1 MSDGK
6 MQAVVVREYGGPEV
20 LRLEQIDRPVPG
32 AGEALVKIR
41 YASVIP
47 LDWKIRSGSAHNVFP
62 KTFPYVPGFYASG
75 VIEALGPGVTDF
87 KVGDRVFGA
96 FDGAYAEY
104 GVAPAVRPDGA
115 ENPEGAVPAKALVK
129 MPDGLSFEDA
139 AAIRAGADAAWHA
152 LFAEG
157 NLQAGQTVLI
167 HAAAGGVGQFAVQL
181 AKWKGARVIATCSAA
196 NADFVMSL
204 GADEVIDYA
213 KTAFAETVKDV
224 DLVID
229 GVGGET
235 QDRSWA
241 VLKRGGVL
249 VALTQPPSRE
259 QAEAHGV
266 RATFNYG
273 YPSYEQ
279 LLTIAQMIANETLKA
294 KIDSVFPLGEADK
307 AHAKSE
313 SGHGRGRIL
322 LRVGAEDERPS

>member
-181 AKWKGARVIATCSAA
+181 AKWKRP
-196 NADFVMSL
+196 DML
-204 GADEVIDYA
+204 QRRADEQAQMLRTRPGRRRKPLIQQE
-213 KTAFAETVKDV
+213 AE
-224 DLVID
+224 
-229 GVGGET
+229 
-235 QDRSWA
+235 
-241 VLKRGGVL
+241 L
-249 VALTQPPSRE
+249 VADGLLEQREFVGKMGVERPPV
-259 QAEAHGV
+259 HV
-266 RATFNYG
+266 RPIGDVLDRHRGEPFF
-273 YPSYEQ
+273 PHQFQKRPLEQ
-279 LLTIAQMIANETLKA
+279 LPRPPAPAVFFLSVHCRQHAPLPLSVPADETRQ
-294 KIDSVFPLGEADK
+294 FRPF
-307 AHAKSE
+307 
-313 SGHGRGRIL
+313 
-322 LRVGAEDERPS
+322 VG